1 MLFRSRLN
9 VLALDI
15 PPLRERRDDLPLLFT
30 HFLDQFALRFKREP
44 VSPSPADIATLMS
57 DDWRGNI
64 RELQNVAMRSALGF
78 GVEMPSSVTHTS
90 PEAPDNASALADQ
103 LSSFERS
110 LIQQTLAENDG
121 RLKPT
126 YEALGISRK
135 TLYEKIRKHGL
146 SEREDAPV

>member
-1 MLFRSRLN
+1 
-9 VLALDI
+9 
-15 PPLRERRDDLPLLFT
+15 
-30 HFLDQFALRFKREP
+30 
-44 VSPSPADIATLMS
+44 
-57 DDWRGNI
+57 
-64 RELQNVAMRSALGF
+64 
-78 GVEMPSSVTHTS
+78 THTS